1 MSLSAVAPAIN
12 YSPRHFVCFPPPVEP
27 HNVLLARKKSPLQ
40 TTQRWRTKLRRTR
53 KNARIYSRKGLS
65 FGKKGERM
73 VFWLEEKG
81 PLESRIVVTRSSL
94 PRRRRRRKED
104 WREEASGKGCQCKQ
118 LVRLKS
124 FIVNYTMCYLLD
136 AERDFSLPR
145 LGELCG

>member
-27 HNVLLARKKSPLQ
+27 HNVLLARKKNPPCK
-40 TTQRWRTKLRRTR
+40 QRNDGERNCGGRGRTYVYTV
-53 KNARIYSRKGLS
+53 YRKGLS
-65 FGKKGERM
+65 VGKKGERM

-94 PRRRRRRKED
+94 PRRRRRKED

-124 FIVNYTMCYLLD
+124 FIVNYTISGLL
-136 AERDFSLPR
+136 R
-145 LGELCG
+145 LESRARSNQVT